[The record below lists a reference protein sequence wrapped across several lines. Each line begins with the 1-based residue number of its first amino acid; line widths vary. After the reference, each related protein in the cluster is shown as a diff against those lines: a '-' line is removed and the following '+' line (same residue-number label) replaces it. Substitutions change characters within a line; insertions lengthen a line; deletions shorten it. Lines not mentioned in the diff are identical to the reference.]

1 MADTDTEDKRD
12 VLDVGDAPAPDAPE
26 PESPETPEPPL
37 YVSTLPE
44 PRKRVDPPIPY
55 GLTLVL
61 LLLFVLF
68 FVFMAHQI
76 RDNETLGAK
85 QARIEREASM
95 LSELAS
101 QGQSVVDENL
111 PEPIVGHQPLPA
123 SYVGVWEAI
132 TFIDQNGTYDLAEMG
147 FYATAELSPDAY
159 ITISGNLF
167 TSKFIDRLIAYD
179 DAYGL
184 FGSGAAQG
192 QMSAFLP
199 VATVHISNENL
210 IVFYEGNYRREE
222 DNYFIVFI
230 KVSDYAEDP
239 VFEETDERKEA
250 LYPPDY
256 VAA

>member
-1 MADTDTEDKRD
+1 MGDISTEDKRD
-12 VLDVGDAPAPDAPE
+12 VLDVDVLAAPDASEPE
-26 PESPETPEPPL
+26 PQEPPV

-61 LLLFVLF
+61 LLLFLLF
-68 FVFMAHQI
+68 VMFMAHQI
-76 RDNETLGAK
+76 RNNETLGAK
-85 QARIEREASM
+85 QARIEQEASM

-101 QGQSVVDENL
+101 QGQSVADENL

-167 TSKFIDRLIAYD
+167 SSKFIDRLIAYD
-179 DAYGL
+179 DAYGI

-230 KVSDYAEDP
+230 KVSDVAEDP
-239 VFEETDERKEA
+239 VFEEQPDKNEA
-250 LYPPDY
+250 LYPPDH